1 MKSNLFLFIGQSNMA
16 GRGDYRKAPK
26 AISDNLYEFRA
37 ISDPTKLYP
46 VAEPFGVNENLIGGI
61 DDGVKKSGSLVTS
74 FMNKLY
80 SLTKTPIVG
89 VSASKGGS
97 TISEWQIDSNSGYLK
112 DAINRLAKAK
122 EFIKDDLNHTYALF
136 LQGES
141 DGDKGTSK
149 DEYIRLFNNM
159 YSHLR
164 GAGVEALFLI
174 EIGRLNI
181 KGQEKRYDEIRDA
194 QRNLEGISIVS
205 SLLINEPMKDEF
217 HFFQESYNKLG
228 EDAAKNVAKLID

>member
-1 MKSNLFLFIGQSNMA
+1 MA

-112 DAINRLAKAK
+112 DAINRLTNAK
-122 EFIKDDLNHTYALF
+122 EFLKDDLNHTYALF

-141 DGDKGTSK
+141 DGDNGTSK

-159 YSHLR
+159 FSHLKK
-164 GAGVEALFLI
+164 AGVEKLFLI
-174 EIGRLNI
+174 EIGRCNI
-181 KGQEKRYDEIRDA
+181 KGEEHRYDEIRNA
-194 QRNLEGISIVS
+194 QRKLEDITIVS
-205 SLLINEPMKDEF
+205 NILINEPMKDEF
-217 HFFQESYNKLG
+217 HFFQESYNRVG
-228 EDAAKNVAKLID
+228 EDAATNVAKYLIEIEKR

>member
-26 AISDNLYEFRA
+26 AISDDLCEFRA

-61 DDGVKKSGSLVTS
+61 DDGEKKSGSLVTS
-74 FMNKLY
+74 FMNTLY
-80 SLTKTPIVG
+80 SETNIPIVG

-97 TISEWQIDSNSGYLK
+97 SISEWQIDSNSGYLK
-112 DAINRLAKAK
+112 DAINRLTKAK
-122 EFIKDDLNHTYALF
+122 EFLKDDLNHTYALF

-141 DGDKGTSK
+141 DGDNGTTE

-159 YSHLR
+159 YTHLKS
-164 GAGVEALFLI
+164 AGVESLFLI
-174 EIGRLNI
+174 EIGRCNI
-181 KGQEKRYDEIRDA
+181 YGQEHRYDVIRNA
-194 QRNLEGISIVS
+194 QRKLKDISIVS
-205 SLLINEPMKDEF
+205 KILINEPMKDEF
-217 HFFQESYNKLG
+217 HFFQESYNRVG
-228 EDAAKNVAKLID
+228 DDAAKNVAKLIG